1 MITYEQY
8 LEKFKE
14 CSRLAASAE
23 PWDYKT
29 INKNHDKMHNIVRK
43 IYGLRKEKLFFD
55 EVFSSKER
63 CVQMWGACFSE
74 IFNYDLKKSH
84 ELFLEESQ
92 STTARSIDIIGAKIA
107 VERLEKKL
115 KDLSI

>member
-14 CSRLAASAE
+14 CSRVAASAE

-29 INKNHDKMHNIVRK
+29 INKNHKKMNDIVRK
-43 IYGLRKEKLFFD
+43 IYELGKEDAFFS
-55 EVFSSKER
+55 EIFSSEER

-74 IFNYDLKKSH
+74 IFNYDLKKYINFFNYILKNFIS
-84 ELFLEESQ
+84 
-92 STTARSIDIIGAKIA
+92 KISNN
-107 VERLEKKL
+107 LY
-115 KDLSI
+115 